1 MGKTSAKV
9 CKQQIATEL
18 RRWVTKS
25 KQIRINSHISYGKI
39 KANLSALA
47 LMTSKEDLRAMTRE
61 IEIALEKIGTNNTSC
76 LSELHIDLENI
87 DEEKVPKTPR
97 KRKRNNKKPLDI
109 KRAKR
114 ALDFIDDEAEEVSGE

>member
-1 MGKTSAKV
+1 MSKNALLFLNNFK
-9 CKQQIATEL
+9 EL
-18 RRWVTKS
+18 
-25 KQIRINSHISYGKI
+25 
-39 KANLSALA
+39 
-47 LMTSKEDLRAMTRE
+47 
-61 IEIALEKIGTNNTSC
+61 ALEKIGTNNTSC